1 MLSPANMNRS
11 LDPFAW
17 QSNAH
22 GYHARRGN
30 HNSNYFAGHSNSVSP
45 VRPPPNHATYHF
57 PQPFPQVTHR
67 RKQVLDFTNHNY
79 STAVPRGDWNGQN
92 HLNGMNGGG
101 PHGHFGL
108 TAPQHQYSQE
118 MPYTQL
124 SFSTYEERQR
134 YAQDLMEALNVDKK
148 QVLAARQRTA
158 GELKR
163 LKQEL
168 ETWET
173 TQAHQ
178 ENLRVIYPLQAELAG
193 QQKAHDEYGRHWDTL
208 SDLIEMLWSEMMVP
222 NV

>member
-1 MLSPANMNRS
+1 MNRS
-11 LDPFAW
+11 QDPFAW
-17 QSNAH
+17 QPSAP

-30 HNSNYFAGHSNSVSP
+30 HHSNYFAGHSNSVSP
-45 VRPPPNHATYHF
+45 VHATPNQATYHS

-79 STAVPRGDWNGQN
+79 SIAAPRLDWNGQN
-92 HLNGMNGGG
+92 HMNGVNGGG
-101 PHGHFGL
+101 NHGHFGP
-108 TAPQHQYSQE
+108 TALQPQYPQE
-118 MPYTQL
+118 MPYTQP
-124 SFSTYEERQR
+124 SFNTPEERHR

-158 GELKR
+158 AELKR

-168 ETWET
+168 ETWEF

-193 QQKAHDEYGRHWDTL
+193 QQKAHDEYGRQWDTL

-222 NV
+222 SV